1 MKALKIRFIEER
13 LVMDYTTLLPE
24 VKEAQEPAAT
34 QMHSLYSLCQQL
46 VDGRAACGKRYDLAG
61 ILVVLVLAKL
71 AGMKN
76 LLGASEWVKHQE
88 EVLREGLQLSW
99 KRMPC
104 ANTYSYVLA
113 RLKRQEVNATLAAW
127 FVRQVAAGRKKEEP
141 GQGKSAAHEHL
152 AIDGK
157 ALKGTGQQA
166 YGGEE
171 AHQHVLHVYEVQ
183 TGIVLAQC
191 PIGEKRNEV
200 SALKPLLT
208 ELLCK
213 GRVLT
218 ADAAQSYH
226 EFGRLVQR
234 AGGDVIVIIKDNTP
248 VARADL
254 ELFFDD
260 PQADKRT
267 WQSYTQVEK
276 GHGRLERRTIL
287 PSPDLHDF
295 LSQDWGDVGQVFRL
309 QRERTC
315 QGKHT
320 SEVIYGWTSLVQK
333 RCSPQRLL
341 GLIRAHWAVENR
353 LHWRRD
359 ATLGEDRCGVR
370 FDPVATML
378 AVLNTVVLSLM
389 DLHQVTNVAS
399 QLRRFSAHPREAI
412 AWMLSPH
419 DF

>member
-1 MKALKIRFIEER
+1 ME
-13 LVMDYTTLLPE
+13 YTTLLAE
-24 VKEAQEPAAT
+24 VKEAQEPA
-34 QMHSLYSLCQQL
+34 QKQGQSLYGICQHL
-46 VDGRAACGKRYDLAG
+46 VDGRAARGKRYDLAG

-71 AGMKN
+71 AGMKS
-76 LLGASEWVKHQE
+76 LLGASEWIKHQE
-88 EVLREGLQLSW
+88 EVLREELQLSW
-99 KRMPC
+99 KQMPC

-113 RLKRQEVNATLAAW
+113 RLESQEVNATLAAW
-127 FVRQVAAGRKKEEP
+127 FVRKAAESRKGEDS
-141 GQGKSAAHEHL
+141 GSGKSAPHEHL

-157 ALKGTGQQA
+157 ALKGTGSQA
-166 YGGEE
+166 YGGEDPQ
-171 AHQHVLHVYEVQ
+171 QHVLHVYEVQ
-183 TGIVLAQC
+183 TGIVLQQC

-208 ELLCK
+208 EVLCK
-213 GRVLT
+213 GRILT

-226 EFGRLVQR
+226 EFGRLVQQ
-234 AGGDVIVIIKDNTP
+234 AGGDVIVIVKDNTP
-248 VARADL
+248 VTRADL
-254 ELFFDD
+254 ELFFED

-267 WQSYTQVEK
+267 WHSYTHIEK

-287 PSPDLHDF
+287 TSPDLNDF
-295 LSQDWGDVGQVFRL
+295 LYRDWGDVGQVFRL

-315 QGKHT
+315 KGKHT
-320 SEVIYGWTSLVQK
+320 VEVIYGWTSLFQK
-333 RCSPQRLL
+333 RCSPERLL

-370 FDPVATML
+370 LDPVAAML

-389 DLHQVTNVAS
+389 DFHQVSNVAS
-399 QLRRFSAHPREAI
+399 QLRRFSARPREAI
-412 AWMLSPH
+412 AWVLPVH